1 MNPFSY
7 KTFGWFLGRRLW
19 LPSAFLLAFGVQTA
33 VAQEPVFLWKVT
45 SNAAEVYLLGS
56 IHLAKP
62 DMYPLDAR
70 IEEAFRA
77 SDNVVVEVDFGAGDA
92 VQQQALAMELGLYSD
107 GSTVNDHL
115 SPEGFVRFQGFLE
128 ERSLPLEVFQGLR
141 PWMSAATLQVL
152 EMQRVGFDAEIGI
165 ERHFLRLAEQQG
177 KVVHELETAEFQ
189 LRMLA
194 EMSDELQE
202 LFLISTIDEYA
213 SFAER
218 IDRMIA
224 AWKIGDSTEL
234 ANMLLQDYEE
244 KPELRPLYQRILID
258 RNVGMAQKIVDMLEG
273 GGKWFVIVGA
283 AHLVGEKGLVEMLQQ
298 DAHAFQVMQVGA
310 AYGE

>member
-7 KTFGWFLGRRLW
+7 KKFGWFLGRRQW
-19 LPSAFLLAFGVQTA
+19 LLLAFLLGFGAQTA
-33 VAQEPVFLWKVT
+33 VAQGPLFLWKVT

-77 SDNVVVEVDFGAGDA
+77 SDDVVVEVDVSGGDMT
-92 VQQQALAMELGLYSD
+92 QQRALALQLGMYSD
-107 GSTVNDHL
+107 GFTVKDHL
-115 SPEGFVRFQGFLE
+115 SPEGFVRFQRFLE
-128 ERSLPLEVFQGLR
+128 ERSLPLPAFQGFR
-141 PWMSAATLQVL
+141 PWMLASMLQIL
-152 EMQRVGFDAEIGI
+152 EMQRVGFDTEIGI
-165 ERHFLRLAEQQG
+165 ERHFLRLSEQQG

-218 IDRMIA
+218 IDRMIV

-234 ANMLLQDYEE
+234 ANMLLKDYAE
-244 KPELRPLYQRILID
+244 KPEMRPLYQRILID

-283 AHLVGEKGLVEMLQQ
+283 AHLVGEEGLVEILQQ
-298 DAHAFQVMQVGA
+298 DAHGFQVMQVGA
-310 AYGE
+310 ADGE